1 MHDSKDLGTEDN
13 PKVLPEGHHVEGQSL
28 YYQVVLDISPN
39 DLKQKDAATKEEF
52 ALSYAS
58 VHPKLASPDAK
69 SSAFVSSP
77 HSFGSCWKWHPQTSA
92 CSELKAEMAK
102 GNKKKNHNCMFFGSG
117 VKRLS
122 RKIASKAL
130 GRTVWSQHLLGL
142 LLACHKKRSGAVC
155 SFPSSA
161 PRNMGLLASRLFSR
175 LSCFSA
181 WKTPWKK
188 INK

>member
-52 ALSYAS
+52 GLSYAS

-102 GNKKKNHNCMFFGSG
+102 ENKKKKSQLYVFWLWGEETQQENCLKSSWQDRLESAFVGAASG
-117 VKRLS
+117 L
-122 RKIASKAL
+122 
-130 GRTVWSQHLLGL
+130 
-142 LLACHKKRSGAVC
+142 
-155 SFPSSA
+155 P
-161 PRNMGLLASRLFSR
+161 
-175 LSCFSA
+175 
-181 WKTPWKK
+181 
-188 INK
+188 